1 MLKAMENGLVVL
13 SGASGMLGGALRAA
27 LHSSGVELR
36 QLVRRAPQSPD
47 QIHWN
52 PGAPV
57 PVDPSALEGVT
68 TAIHLSGAN
77 VAAHRWTAAYKREM
91 AESRVRSTYALA
103 TELAR
108 LPRPPR
114 ALVVASAIGIYGDRG
129 DEVLDERSAPGSGF
143 LAELCQAW
151 EDAAEPA
158 VRAGIRV
165 VHLRIGVVLGP
176 QGALEKMLPLFRL
189 GLGGRMGSGQQWM
202 SWIALADVVAAIE
215 FLLEKEEIAGPV
227 NLTAPE
233 PVRNAEFTR
242 ALAAAL
248 HKPALVPVPALA
260 LRLAAG
266 QMAKEALLASA
277 RVRPARLLEAGFR
290 FQFPRVDAALA
301 VAVAGSGGATK

>member
-1 MLKAMENGLVVL
+1 
-13 SGASGMLGGALRAA
+13 MLGGGLRAA

-36 QLVRRAPQSPD
+36 QLVRKVAQSPD
-47 QIHWN
+47 QICWN

-57 PVDPSALEGVT
+57 PVDPSALEGIT
-68 TAIHLSGAN
+68 AAIHLSGAN

-91 AESRVRSTYALA
+91 AASRVRSTYALA

-108 LPRPPR
+108 LPHPPR
-114 ALVVASAIGIYGDRG
+114 TLLVASAIGIYGDRG
-129 DEVLDERSAPGSGF
+129 EEVLDERSTPGKGF
-143 LAELCQAW
+143 LADLCQAW

-202 SWIALADVVAAIE
+202 SWIALADVVAATE

-242 ALAAAL
+242 ALARAVR
-248 HKPALVPVPALA
+248 KPALVPVPALA

-290 FQFPRVDAALA
+290 FKFPRVDAALA
-301 VAVAGSGGATK
+301 VAVAGSGSAAK